1 MRLNET
7 PQLLDRGLTPTARWG
22 HAGGG
27 PAPPPISVAE
37 VTAARD
43 AWIAAVQALDVEATT
58 KLYDTD
64 NVRLLGTVDT
74 EDNKL
79 RNNHGLIKEYFEHF
93 LSNDAVRPVGLAAAC
108 RFCCL
113 SVCLSIYLSIYLCKN
128 MSIYIYIC
136 ILYLSTSPSIL

>member
-1 MRLNET
+1 MYLHI
-7 PQLLDRGLTPTARWG
+7 LDRELTPTVRWG

-79 RNNHGLIKEYFEHF
+79 RNNHGMIKEYFEHF

-113 SVCLSIYLSIYLCKN
+113 SVYLSIYLSIYLSVCLSIYLSIYL
-128 MSIYIYIC
+128 
-136 ILYLSTSPSIL
+136 THT